1 VTGPADPAGV
11 LDRLWRADHAG
22 MLGVP
27 ACRLSDLERAE
38 DALQEAAGEA
48 LRRWPDDGV
57 PAIRRDGW

>member
-1 VTGPADPAGV
+1 
-11 LDRLWRADHAG
+11 